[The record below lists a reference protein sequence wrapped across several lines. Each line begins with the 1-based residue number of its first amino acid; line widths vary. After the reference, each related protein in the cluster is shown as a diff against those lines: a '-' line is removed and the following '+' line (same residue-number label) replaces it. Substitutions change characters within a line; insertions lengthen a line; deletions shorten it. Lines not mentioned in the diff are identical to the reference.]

1 VSWGPCFPDMRVDI
15 NLASRPYEDSGPLW
29 VRWGG
34 ALAGLSLFTL
44 ILLYTALSGWADS
57 RKDHRLIEQRQQQI
71 AARDLQ
77 RAKAEETLSL
87 PANRGTRDRAEFL
100 NDLFLRKAFSW
111 TRVFEDLER
120 VMPARLHVVSI
131 HPDKA
136 DNQLKIKLVVAGES
150 RDRALELVRKMEGSQ
165 RFQQTQIEQESTQAG
180 QTPGDN
186 VQFDIS
192 ALYVPDFGDTDKA
205 SGDKTDA
212 DKTNNDKTDKDKTDT
227 ATGKPKKVKTAKK
240 GTH

>member
-1 VSWGPCFPDMRVDI
+1 MRVDI
-15 NLASRPYEDSGPLW
+15 NLATRPYEDAGPLW
-29 VRWGG
+29 LRWGG
-34 ALAGLSLFTL
+34 ALAALSLFTL
-44 ILLYTALSGWADS
+44 ILLYSALSGWAAA
-57 RKDHRLIEQRQQQI
+57 RKDHGLIEQRQQQI

-77 RAKAEETLSL
+77 KAKAEETLNL

-111 TRVFEDLER
+111 TKVFEDLER
-120 VMPARLHVVSI
+120 VMPPRLHVVSI

-136 DNQLKIKLVVAGES
+136 SDNQLKIKLVVAGES

-165 RFQQTQIEQESTQAG
+165 RFRQTQIEQESTQAG

-192 ALYVPDFGDTDKA
+192 ALYVPDFADT
-205 SGDKTDA
+205 
-212 DKTNNDKTDKDKTDT
+212 DKTDKDKPDMDK
-227 ATGKPKKVKTAKK
+227 TGTAKTNTAK
-240 GTH
+240 IDQREAH

>member
-1 VSWGPCFPDMRVDI
+1 MRVDI
-15 NLASRPYEDSGPLW
+15 NLATRPYEDSGPLW
-29 VRWGG
+29 LRWGG
-34 ALAGLSLFTL
+34 ALAALSLFTL
-44 ILLYTALSGWADS
+44 ILLYSALSGWAAA
-57 RKDHRLIEQRQQQI
+57 RKDHGLIEQRQQQI

-77 RAKAEETLSL
+77 KAKAEETLNL

-111 TRVFEDLER
+111 TKVFEDLER
-120 VMPARLHVVSI
+120 VMPPRLHVVSI

-136 DNQLKIKLVVAGES
+136 SDNQLKIKLVVAGES

-165 RFQQTQIEQESTQAG
+165 RFRQTQIEQESTQAG

-192 ALYVPDFGDTDKA
+192 ALYVPDFADTDKA
-205 SGDKTDA
+205 
-212 DKTNNDKTDKDKTDT
+212 DKDKPGMDK
-227 ATGKPKKVKTAKK
+227 TGTAKTNTAK
-240 GTH
+240 IDQQEAH

>member
-1 VSWGPCFPDMRVDI
+1 MRVDI
-15 NLASRPYEDSGPLW
+15 NLATRPYEDSGPLW
-29 VRWGG
+29 LRWGG
-34 ALAGLSLFTL
+34 ALAALSLFTL
-44 ILLYTALSGWADS
+44 ILLYSALSGWAAA
-57 RKDHRLIEQRQQQI
+57 RKDHGLIEQRQQQI

-77 RAKAEETLSL
+77 KAKAEETLNL

-111 TRVFEDLER
+111 TKVFEDLER
-120 VMPARLHVVSI
+120 VMPPRLHVVSI

-136 DNQLKIKLVVAGES
+136 SDNQLKIKLVVAGES

-165 RFQQTQIEQESTQAG
+165 RFRQTQIEQESTQAG

-192 ALYVPDFGDTDKA
+192 ALYVPDFADTDKA
-205 SGDKTDA
+205 
-212 DKTNNDKTDKDKTDT
+212 DKDKPDM
-227 ATGKPKKVKTAKK
+227 AKTGMAKTGTAKTNTAK
-240 GTH
+240 IDQQEAH

>member
-1 VSWGPCFPDMRVDI
+1 MRVDI
-15 NLASRPYEDSGPLW
+15 NLATRPYEDSRPLW
-29 VRWGG
+29 LRWGG
-34 ALAGLSLFTL
+34 ALAALSLFTL
-44 ILLYTALSGWADS
+44 ILLYSALSGWAAA
-57 RKDHRLIEQRQQQI
+57 RKDHGLIEQRQQQI

-77 RAKAEETLSL
+77 KAKAEETLNL

-111 TRVFEDLER
+111 TKVFEDLER
-120 VMPARLHVVSI
+120 VMPPRLHVVSI

-136 DNQLKIKLVVAGES
+136 SDNQLKIKLVVAGES

-165 RFQQTQIEQESTQAG
+165 RFRQTQIEQESTQAG

-192 ALYVPDFGDTDKA
+192 ALYVPDFADT
-205 SGDKTDA
+205 
-212 DKTNNDKTDKDKTDT
+212 DKTDKDKPDMDK
-227 ATGKPKKVKTAKK
+227 TGTAKTNTAK
-240 GTH
+240 IDQREAH